1 MLYDQE
7 EYQKANFY
15 FKQIETMSADFEG
28 YEYFY
33 ALSLHAEHKTE
44 EALRMAQ
51 QGISKNAF
59 DVQLLL
65 LASQLSYELHDTQ
78 SAESYLKQ
86 ALPLAEDQD
95 EIVLRLSTLYLE
107 EERYED
113 LVALADY
120 EVDSVLARW
129 NIAKAYQALDDEE
142 EAFQIYQDL
151 ATDLSE
157 NPEFLHDYAYI
168 LREFGYRDQAR
179 ATAEKYLA
187 LVPDDVNMQ
196 TFLED
201 Y

>member
-1 MLYDQE
+1 M
-7 EYQKANFY
+7 
-15 FKQIETMSADFEG
+15 
-28 YEYFY
+28 
-33 ALSLHAEHKTE
+33 
-44 EALRMAQ
+44 
-51 QGISKNAF
+51 
-59 DVQLLL
+59 
-65 LASQLSYELHDTQ
+65 
-78 SAESYLKQ
+78 
-86 ALPLAEDQD
+86 
-95 EIVLRLSTLYLE
+95 E

-151 ATDLSE
+151 AKDLSE

-168 LREFGYRDQAR
+168 LREFGYRNQAR

>member
-1 MLYDQE
+1 
-7 EYQKANFY
+7 
-15 FKQIETMSADFEG
+15 MSIFTPCPYMQNIKLKKHYVWHNKG
-28 YEYFY
+28 F
-33 ALSLHAEHKTE
+33 
-44 EALRMAQ
+44 Q
-51 QGISKNAF
+51 KNAF

-168 LREFGYRDQAR
+168 LREFGSEIRHVQR
-179 ATAEKYLA
+179 QKKYLA

>member
-1 MLYDQE
+1 M
-7 EYQKANFY
+7 
-15 FKQIETMSADFEG
+15 
-28 YEYFY
+28 
-33 ALSLHAEHKTE
+33 
-44 EALRMAQ
+44 
-51 QGISKNAF
+51 
-59 DVQLLL
+59 

-157 NPEFLHDYAYI
+157 NPEFLHDYAYY
-168 LREFGYRDQAR
+168 FA
-179 ATAEKYLA
+179 
-187 LVPDDVNMQ
+187 
-196 TFLED
+196 
-201 Y
+201 

>member
-1 MLYDQE
+1 
-7 EYQKANFY
+7 
-15 FKQIETMSADFEG
+15 MSADFEG

-151 ATDLSE
+151 AKDLSE
-157 NPEFLHDYAYI
+157 NPEFLHDYVYI